1 MSKTELVMFLN
12 ETDAVSFSLL
22 IKRDSETN
30 NSIFK
35 PKVENEDEVFLFLAL
50 KVYTSVEML

>member
-1 MSKTELVMFLN
+1 MWRLSKTELVMFLN

-35 PKVENEDEVFLFLAL
+35 PKVEIDDVG
-50 KVYTSVEML
+50 SVLVLGT

>member
-1 MSKTELVMFLN
+1 MWRLSKTELVMFLN
-12 ETDAVSFSLL
+12 ESDAVSFSLL

-35 PKVENEDEVFLFLAL
+35 PEVENEDVR
-50 KVYTSVEML
+50 SVLILGT